1 MSKPEVSVVVGVFNS
16 VNTLP
21 TTLDSILSQEGI
33 DLEVV
38 VVDDGSFDG
47 SGDIL
52 RDYAARDRRL
62 DVLKQENMGLTR
74 ALIRGCEVARGEFIG
89 RQDAGGDTSLP
100 GRFAHQ
106 IAFLRSHAETV
117 MTACGTRFIGPEG
130 ELLYA
135 VCHSGRELHDQLR
148 ATSFG
153 RLRGPSHHGAV
164 MFRKDAYRRVGGYR
178 DAFRVAQDLDLWS
191 RMAETGLCL
200 ATPNILY
207 QARLTK
213 ESISSLNQREQMR
226 AARAIL
232 LCAEARREGR
242 EESFI
247 LERLRG
253 VKVKKRSAMTG
264 RMQEARFYYFV
275 GSMLRERESHH
286 AAAYFLR
293 ALFSWPL
300 YPRAWFRFLRSF
312 LRANAGRPKRGCGA

>member
-1 MSKPEVSVVVGVFNS
+1 LSKPEVSVIVGVFNS

-21 TTLDSILSQEGI
+21 ATLDSILSQEGI

-62 DVLKQENMGLTR
+62 DVLKQKNMGLTR
-74 ALIRGCEVARGEFIG
+74 ALIRGCEVARGEFI
-89 RQDAGGDTSLP
+89 
-100 GRFAHQ
+100 AHQ
-106 IAFLRSHAETV
+106 IAFLRSQAETV
-117 MTACGTRFIGPEG
+117 MTACGTQFIGPEG

-191 RMAETGLCL
+191 RMAEAGLCL
-200 ATPNILY
+200 ATPNIFY

-213 ESISSLNQREQMR
+213 ESISSLNQTEQRR

-232 LCAEARREGR
+232 LCAEARREGH

-253 VKVKKRSAMTG
+253 VKVKKRSALTG

-275 GSMLRERESHH
+275 GSMLREREGHH

-293 ALFSWPL
+293 ALFCWPL

-312 LRANAGRPKRGCGA
+312 LRTNAERPKRGCVA